1 MAAPPRPLPP
11 TVSVVI
17 PLYNKAAYIADAV
30 RSVQAQTFTDFELLV
45 IDDGS
50 TDGGGDVARAA
61 ADQRLRLIRQDNA
74 GAGAA
79 RNAGIAAARGR
90 WIAFLDADDRWR
102 PSRLARQLGIL
113 DRQPDLVWAAG
124 GYVTL
129 LPGALEARPAPALEA
144 RWWAAPEVVEDALRP
159 LAVGG
164 YVWTGTILARRD
176 VLTALGGFEPAL
188 RSGQDLLLWVR
199 LALDHPRLAYAPEAL
214 AEYRVQVRDSI
225 TTSKFVGGFTTDVEL
240 AGRLIS
246 IGRPAVDVER
256 AVLLRSIARRLIV
269 NQAKNLFIVGR
280 FGAARAALEAARQL
294 GLGRPALSLT
304 LATYLPPWPIAP
316 LCRLAIRLRQRVR
329 RGLPGRDR
337 GAQLKCC
344 T

>member
-1 MAAPPRPLPP
+1 MAAPAPASPP

-30 RSVQAQTFTDFELLV
+30 RSVQAQTFSDFELLV
-45 IDDGS
+45 VDDGS
-50 TDGGGDVARAA
+50 TDGGGAVARAA

-113 DRQPDLVWAAG
+113 DRHPDLVWAAG

-129 LPGALEARPAPALEA
+129 LPGALAARPAPALEA
-144 RWWAAPEVVEDALRP
+144 PWWAAPEVVEDALHP

-199 LALDHPRLAYAPEAL
+199 LALDHPRLAYASEVL
-214 AEYRVQVRDSI
+214 AEYRANVRDSI
-225 TTSKFVGGFTTDVEL
+225 TTRRFAHGQSTEVEL
-240 AGRLIS
+240 ARRLVELS
-246 IGRPAVDVER
+246 GGVSSPAR
-256 AVLLRSIARRLIV
+256 AALLHGTARRLIV
-269 NQAKNLFIVGR
+269 SQAKDHFVAGR
-280 FGAARAALEAARQL
+280 FGEARAALRAAPAVGL
-294 GLGRPALSLT
+294 GLPARALA
-304 LATYLPPWPIAP
+304 LATRLPPWPTAP
-316 LCRLAIRLRQRVR
+316 VCRLGLRLRR
-329 RGLPGRDR
+329 RLA
-337 GAQLKCC
+337 GAPRSCVARIGIIS
-344 T
+344 